1 MEIIIENDG
10 LQGVANYEPLKA
22 WALEKTNMFNGLVV
36 TEETLSL
43 AKADAA
49 DLRKIA
55 KSASDY
61 RIQIKKMN
69 ESKIEKT
76 LEQLKEITD
85 IFNKTADSIA
95 VQVKEIEDGY
105 KQQKKEEIEKYFSD
119 NIGSLDGLVSFD
131 KLFDPKW
138 LNKGFAIEDV
148 KESITNT
155 LTWIQKG
162 INSIHG
168 LNSKFETEIV
178 QSFITAMDMSVAL
191 DKKREL
197 EEREEQL
204 QKLQE
209 LQKQKNNETVVQNEA
224 NEVATQ
230 VVPNI
235 IQDSGQE
242 EVKTYDV
249 RLYMTERQKVMFK
262 EFVIRNGIKYTSV
275 PKR

>member
-1 MEIIIENDG
+1 
-10 LQGVANYEPLKA
+10 
-22 WALEKTNMFNGLVV
+22 
-36 TEETLSL
+36 
-43 AKADAA
+43 
-49 DLRKIA
+49 
-55 KSASDY
+55 
-61 RIQIKKMN
+61 
-69 ESKIEKT
+69 
-76 LEQLKEITD
+76 
-85 IFNKTADSIA
+85 
-95 VQVKEIEDGY
+95 
-105 KQQKKEEIEKYFSD
+105 
-119 NIGSLDGLVSFD
+119 
-131 KLFDPKW
+131 
-138 LNKGFAIEDV
+138 
-148 KESITNT
+148 
-155 LTWIQKG
+155 
-162 INSIHG
+162 
-168 LNSKFETEIV
+168 
-178 QSFITAMDMSVAL
+178 MDMSVAL

-224 NEVATQ
+224 DKVATQ